1 MKREWKTWLPYIGIP
16 VLCGGLVLVQRGRLD
31 GAELLLR
38 ALLLVFGYVAAAGDL
53 KNKRVP
59 NRLVAVMAGAW
70 VLVIVPQLLLRTEET
85 LFLAFSG
92 MVGFLLAG
100 FIFLAVYLIS
110 RKGLGGGDVKLMA
123 VSGLYLGFGGVLP
136 TMLYGSVLA
145 ALTALALIAL
155 KKITVKDSIP
165 LVPFLYV
172 GMVLTLFI
180 R

>member
-1 MKREWKTWLPYIGIP
+1 MKQKWKTWLPYAGIP
-16 VLCGGLVLVQRGRLD
+16 ILCGALILVQRGRLD

-38 ALLLVFGYVAAAGDL
+38 VLLLVFGYVAAAGDL
-53 KNKRVP
+53 KDKRVP

-92 MVGFLLAG
+92 LAGFLLAG

-136 TMLYGSVLA
+136 TMLYGSVMA
-145 ALTALALIAL
+145 ALTALVMIAL
-155 KKITVKDSIP
+155 KKITAKDSIP

-172 GMVLTLFI
+172 GMLLTLFI

>member
-1 MKREWKTWLPYIGIP
+1 MRNKKWLPYLGLP
-16 VLCGGLVLVQRGRLD
+16 VLLTALILLKWGHLD
-31 GAELLLR
+31 GSVLLFR
-38 ALLLVFGYVAAAGDL
+38 CALVVFGYLAALGDIRE
-53 KNKRVP
+53 KRVP
-59 NRLVAVMAGAW
+59 NRLVAAMLGAW
-70 VLVIVPQLLLRTEET
+70 VLLLTPQLFFRTQQTIDWALNGGLGLL
-85 LFLAFSG
+85 LGGAVFLT
-92 MVGFLLAG
+92 
-100 FIFLAVYLIS
+100 VYLIS

-123 VSGLYLGFGGVLP
+123 VSGLYLGLGGVLP

-165 LVPFLYV
+165 LVPFLYA